1 MKDAVGRRER
11 RCWWNTVCVM
21 YSVKTTTVTVCLHF
35 GFWKCHHT
43 HHRTNSP
50 NADGVEYQLTRI
62 VPEPFSRE
70 KTKKISVNSEKE
82 TSFLL
87 FLGYKQTPTCT
98 QTDKFIHVNTNAH
111 THTQTHTNTPTCSQT
126 HTQYMDTNLH
136 AHTDICIY
144 QRMQTHTHNNTCTHK
159 HTHAKAHTLES
170 PLQCNTQSS

>member
-1 MKDAVGRRER
+1 M
-11 RCWWNTVCVM
+11 CVM
-21 YSVKTTTVTVCLHF
+21 YSVKTNTVTVCLHF

-98 QTDKFIHVNTNAH
+98 RTDKFIHVNTNAH
-111 THTQTHTNTPTCSQT
+111 THTHRRIQTHPHARRHTHNTWTQTYT
-126 HTQYMDTNLH
+126 HTQ
-136 AHTDICIY
+136 
-144 QRMQTHTHNNTCTHK
+144 THVYTSACK
-159 HTHAKAHTLES
+159 HTHIITHVLTNTHTQRHTLWNHRFNVTHRAV
-170 PLQCNTQSS
+170 NTWKQGKFTLFMHS